1 MKKEADF
8 QKKIDAEKKIVK
20 CELCPHYCKI
30 LEGKK
35 GICQVRKNVDG
46 QLYSI
51 NYGEVTSI
59 GIDPI
64 EKKPLYHFYPGSKI
78 LSLGTYGCNFHCDF
92 CQNWQI
98 SQQKPA
104 TKALTPEEVVN
115 LAIEKEVNS
124 IAYTYSEP
132 LVWYEFVKDTA
143 KLAFENGIKNV
154 LVSNGYINPD
164 PLAKLLPYIDAANV
178 DLKAYNNDFYE
189 NYTGGDLK
197 SVKNNIKFMAD
208 KIHLEI
214 TTLVIDELNSERKE
228 LENLF
233 KWIANIN
240 SSIPLHLSRYFPAY
254 KMNKA
259 ATNISTMENA
269 YNLAKNYLNYVYLGN
284 VRSLDKSNTFCPE
297 CGHKVIFRDGYQT
310 KLELENGKC
319 PVCSYEIYGKFD

>member
-8 QKKIDAEKKIVK
+8 QKIIGAENKIVR

-30 LEGKK
+30 SEGKK
-35 GICQVRKNVDG
+35 GICQVRKNFDG

-98 SQQKPA
+98 SQEKPA
-104 TKALTPEEVVN
+104 TKKLKPEEVVN
-115 LAIEKEVNS
+115 LAIKKEVNS

-143 KLAFENGIKNV
+143 KLASENGIKNV
-154 LVSNGYINPD
+154 LVTNAYINSD
-164 PLAKLLPYIDAANV
+164 PLIQLLPYIDAANV
-178 DLKAYNNDFYE
+178 DLKAFNSDFYK

-197 SVKNNIKFMAD
+197 SVKNNIIFMAD
-208 KIHLEI
+208 EIHLEI
-214 TTLVIDELNSERKE
+214 TTLVIDDLNSDREE
-228 LENLF
+228 LEKLF
-233 KWIANIN
+233 KWIADIN
-240 SSIPLHLSRYFPAY
+240 SLIPLHLSRYFPAY
-254 KMNKA
+254 KINKST
-259 ATNISTMENA
+259 TNISTMEKA
-269 YNLAKNYLNYVYLGN
+269 YDLAKKYLNYVYLGN

-297 CGHKVIFRDGYQT
+297 CGHEVISRNGYQT
-310 KLELENGKC
+310 KSNLANGKC
-319 PVCSYEIYGKFD
+319 PVCNYEIYGQFI